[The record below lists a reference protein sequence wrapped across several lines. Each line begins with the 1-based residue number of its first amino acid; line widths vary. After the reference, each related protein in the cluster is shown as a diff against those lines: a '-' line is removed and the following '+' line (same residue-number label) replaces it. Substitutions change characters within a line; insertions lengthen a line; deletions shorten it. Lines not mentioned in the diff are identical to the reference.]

1 MFQFLKRKLRGG
13 STPTPALSEP
23 KPIPCVIVDKP
34 KIQKPKTK
42 NYRIVTYKSLLNG
55 VEFCGVVLKTVEH
68 EKAKSQTTQNIHIV
82 SIFKDGGRKV
92 TPYLKW
98 INDSYCTYITEK
110 MNLDDIDSK
119 YFDYDWMVDDAEK
132 KRIKGISSKIALQES
147 DGGEI
152 SA

>member
-1 MFQFLKRKLRGG
+1 MFQYLKRKLIGG
-13 STPTPALSEP
+13 GIPTPTLS
-23 KPIPCVIVDKP
+23 KPPCVKIVEDTT

-42 NYRIVTYKSLLNG
+42 TYRIVTYKSLLNG
-55 VEFCGVVLKTVEH
+55 VEFCGVVLKTVTH
-68 EKAKSQTTQNIHIV
+68 EKAKSSTTHKIHIV
-82 SIFKDGGRKV
+82 SIFKDGGHEV

-98 INDSYCTYITEK
+98 INDSYCTHITEK
-110 MNLDDIDSK
+110 MNLNYIDSK

-132 KRIKGISSKIALQES
+132 KRLKGISSKISLQES